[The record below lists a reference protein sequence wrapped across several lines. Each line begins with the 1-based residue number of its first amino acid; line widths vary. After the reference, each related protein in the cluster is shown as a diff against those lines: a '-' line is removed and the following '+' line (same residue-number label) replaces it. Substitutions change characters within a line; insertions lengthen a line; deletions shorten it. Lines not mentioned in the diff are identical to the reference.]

1 MSMSELLESVKR
13 AHAETYGREAETTA
27 YAPGRVNLL
36 GEHTDYNGGFV
47 LPMPLSLG
55 TAVAISKND
64 TEGLIEI
71 SSSAFEGTAKRSLS
85 ESPSGHWSDYVLG
98 SLIHLLDGREVTTGL
113 SVMVAT
119 NLPVGSGLSSSAALE
134 VATMRAICKLFD
146 IELSPVDIA
155 ILARKAENQFMGMPC
170 GIMDQ
175 FSVSVGT
182 PGSAVALDTR
192 TLEYKPASLPDTH
205 HVVVTHSGVGHKLTD
220 GGYEQ
225 RVAECNAACEQLGVE
240 LLSDLGTDDLARIS
254 ALPDPLGARARHIV
268 TENARVKSGVEA
280 LAAGDTQLFSK
291 LMIESHISQSDDYA
305 VSLPEIDALVE
316 GAIAAGASGA
326 RLTGGGFGGSIVA
339 LVEKGK
345 FDDWRKAINSGF
357 PEARI
362 IAIT

>member
-1 MSMSELLESVKR
+1 MMKTELIERVKDAHLEI
-13 AHAETYGREAETTA
+13 YGTAAAVTA

-55 TAVAISKND
+55 TAIAISRSD
-64 TEGLIEI
+64 AAGQVDIA
-71 SSSAFEGTAKRSLS
+71 SSAFDGKATRNLTDT
-85 ESPSGHWSDYVLG
+85 PTGHWSDYVLG
-98 SLIHLLDGREVTTGL
+98 SLVHFLDGRELTTGL
-113 SVMVAT
+113 SIMVAS

-134 VATMRAICKLFD
+134 VATMRAMCELLD
-146 IELSPVDIA
+146 IKLSPVDIA
-155 ILARKAENQFMGMPC
+155 ILARKAEDQFMGMPC

-192 TLEYKPASLPDTH
+192 TLEYKPASLPETH

-240 LLSDLGTDDLARIS
+240 LLSDLETSDLARIS
-254 ALPDPLGARARHIV
+254 ALPEPLGARARHIV
-268 TENARVKSGVEA
+268 TENARVKDGVEA
-280 LAAGDTQLFSK
+280 LAAGDTEKFCS
-291 LMIESHISQSDDYA
+291 LMNDSHNSQRDDYA
-305 VSLPEIDALVE
+305 VSLPEIDLLVE

-326 RLTGGGFGGSIVA
+326 RLTGGGFGGSIVS

-345 FDDWRKAINSGF
+345 LDEWRSNIAQNF
-357 PEARI
+357 PAARI